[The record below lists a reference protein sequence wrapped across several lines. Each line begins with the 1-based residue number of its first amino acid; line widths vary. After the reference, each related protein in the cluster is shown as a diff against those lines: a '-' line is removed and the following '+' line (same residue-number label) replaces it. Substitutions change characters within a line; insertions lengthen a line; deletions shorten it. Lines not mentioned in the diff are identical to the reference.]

1 MLDDTLGAG
10 GRRQRSAGL
19 AAPFAAVAW
28 ARSRSWLRSTSPQID
43 VLCVSDFD
51 FLLCLISTMNGLVWR
66 IYPPRGKPSATT
78 AVVSAMG
85 TAPAHKCSMA

>member
-1 MLDDTLGAG
+1 
-10 GRRQRSAGL
+10 
-19 AAPFAAVAW
+19 
-28 ARSRSWLRSTSPQID
+28 
-43 VLCVSDFD
+43 LCVSDFD